1 MPSHLHRIFLYCLVG
16 ASFSTLTACGTLQVP
31 LPPAQVP
38 ALAPSAWQAPLPH
51 EGGIAQLSQ
60 WWQKQGDPLLLEL
73 IEAAQSASP
82 TVAQAYARIATAR
95 ASQAQANA
103 ALLPGLS
110 AQASASRGLTQPGT
124 PSATTLQGA
133 IMASWELDL
142 VGANRAVSNAADA
155 QFQGTQAQWHD
166 ARVSVAAEV
175 ATTYYSYATCTQ
187 LLAVARKDA
196 ASRQETARLTEL
208 NAKAGFAAPSVAALA
223 RASAADG
230 SSRVTQQ
237 QAACDLDVK
246 ALVALTGLPEQ
257 DLRQKLAAAPMERA
271 QAAPVSIASVPAQT
285 LTQRPDVFAAERDVI
300 VASAQVGSAKAQRYP
315 RLTLSGSV
323 GALRYSS
330 MGRETNLD
338 TWSFGPLAVTLPL
351 FDGGQRKA
359 NVVSAEAAYAQ
370 SVSVYRG
377 KVRQAVREVEEA
389 LVNLQSTDARKQDA
403 AVATAG
409 YAESLAA
416 TQARYGQ
423 GLASLVELE
432 DARRNALAAESAQL
446 SLGLERNRAWVSLY
460 RALGGGF
467 EPDRLNAD
475 ATSSAADQPRP

>member
-1 MPSHLHRIFLYCLVG
+1 MDS
-16 ASFSTLTACGTLQVP
+16 
-31 LPPAQVP
+31 
-38 ALAPSAWQAPLPH
+38 LA
-51 EGGIAQLSQ
+51 Q
-60 WWQKQGDPLLLEL
+60 WWQKQGDPLLVEL
-73 IEAAQSASP
+73 IEAAQTVSP
-82 TVAQAYARIATAR
+82 GVAQALARVESAR
-95 ASQAQANA
+95 AQRTTANA
-103 ALLPGLS
+103 ALLPRLDAS
-110 AQASASRGLTQPGT
+110 VSASRGVNQPEV
-124 PSATTLQGA
+124 PVATSQSVGLQ
-133 IMASWELDL
+133 ASWELDL

-155 QFQGTQAQWHD
+155 QFQGTQAHWHD
-166 ARVSVAAEV
+166 ARVTVAAEV
-175 ATTYYSYATCTQ
+175 ANTYYNLATCRQ
-187 LLAVARKDA
+187 LLELARKDA

-208 NAKAGFAAPSVAALA
+208 NAKAGFAAPALAALA
-223 RASAADG
+223 RGSAADG

-237 QAACDLDVK
+237 QASCDLDTK
-246 ALVALTGLPEQ
+246 ALVALTGLTET
-257 DLRQKLAAAPMERA
+257 DLREKLASALANHR
-271 QAAPVSIASVPAQT
+271 QAAPFSIASVPAQT
-285 LTQRPDVFAAERDVI
+285 LAQRPDVFVAERDVV

-359 NVVSAEAAYAQ
+359 NVVSAEAAYVQ

-377 KVRQAVREVEEA
+377 KVRQAVREVEDA
-389 LVNLQSTDARKQDA
+389 LVSLQSADARKQDA
-403 AVATAG
+403 EVASAG

-446 SLGLERNRAWVSLY
+446 SLALERNRAWVALY

-467 EPDRLNAD
+467 EPDLAPQL
-475 ATSSAADQPRP
+475 QP

>member
-1 MPSHLHRIFLYCLVG
+1 M
-16 ASFSTLTACGTLQVP
+16 
-31 LPPAQVP
+31 
-38 ALAPSAWQAPLPH
+38 
-51 EGGIAQLSQ
+51 
-60 WWQKQGDPLLLEL
+60 
-73 IEAAQSASP
+73 
-82 TVAQAYARIATAR
+82 
-95 ASQAQANA
+95 
-103 ALLPGLS
+103 
-110 AQASASRGLTQPGT
+110 
-124 PSATTLQGA
+124 GA
-133 IMASWELDL
+133 IREVSESLL
-142 VGANRAVSNAADA
+142 SGALNPEECPPMVPR
-155 QFQGTQAQWHD
+155 FE
-166 ARVSVAAEV
+166 REEV
-175 ATTYYSYATCTQ
+175 APGVHFVSAF
-187 LLAVARKDA
+187 ANVVAF
-196 ASRQETARLTEL
+196 ET
-208 NAKAGFAAPSVAALA
+208 G
-223 RASAADG
+223 DG
-230 SSRVTQQ
+230 LVMVDVGSFLFSERTREV
-237 QAACDLDVK
+237 LRSDVK
-246 ALVALTGLPEQ
+246 APLHSAIYTHGHVDHCFGVEHYEAEP
-257 DLRQKLAAAPMERA
+257 AAK
-271 QAAPVSIASVPAQT
+271 PVQ
-285 LTQRPDVFAAERDVI
+285 I
-300 VASAQVGSAKAQRYP
+300 VAHSAVKKRFDRYKLTRGYNTHINQRQFQVGHEFPGEFREPSVTFEESLEFSVGGRTFQLRHSLGETDDHAWVWEPQSKVLCTGDLFIWASPNCGNPQKAQRYP

-323 GALRYSS
+323 GALRVSS

>member
-1 MPSHLHRIFLYCLVG
+1 MKPMHLRTPKPVYAALAL
-16 ASFSTLTACGTLQVP
+16 TLMLSGCAIVM
-31 LPPAQVP
+31 PPAKVDATP
-38 ALAPSAWQAPLPH
+38 AVQWQAPLPH
-51 EGGIAQLSQ
+51 QGAVGSLAQ
-60 WWQKQGDPLLLEL
+60 WWQKQGDPLLVEL
-73 IEAAQSASP
+73 IDATQVVSP
-82 TVAQAYARIATAR
+82 NVAQALARVESAR
-95 ASQAQANA
+95 AQRTTANA
-103 ALLPGLS
+103 ALLPKLDASVS
-110 AQASASRGLTQPGT
+110 ANRGVSQPDV
-124 PSATTLQGA
+124 PVATTQSVGLQ
-133 IMASWELDL
+133 ASWELDL

-257 DLRQKLAAAPMERA
+257 DLRQKLAVAPMERA

-370 SVSVYRG
+370 SVSAYRG

-475 ATSSAADQPRP
+475 ATSTTADQPRP

>member
-1 MPSHLHRIFLYCLVG
+1 
-16 ASFSTLTACGTLQVP
+16 
-31 LPPAQVP
+31 
-38 ALAPSAWQAPLPH
+38 
-51 EGGIAQLSQ
+51 
-60 WWQKQGDPLLLEL
+60 
-73 IEAAQSASP
+73 
-82 TVAQAYARIATAR
+82 
-95 ASQAQANA
+95 
-103 ALLPGLS
+103 
-110 AQASASRGLTQPGT
+110 
-124 PSATTLQGA
+124 
-133 IMASWELDL
+133 
-142 VGANRAVSNAADA
+142 
-155 QFQGTQAQWHD
+155 
-166 ARVSVAAEV
+166 
-175 ATTYYSYATCTQ
+175 
-187 LLAVARKDA
+187 
-196 ASRQETARLTEL
+196 
-208 NAKAGFAAPSVAALA
+208 VAALA

-237 QAACDLDVK
+237 QTACDLDVK

-257 DLRQKLAAAPMERA
+257 DLRKKLAAAPLDSA

-323 GALRYSS
+323 GALRVSS

>member
-1 MPSHLHRIFLYCLVG
+1 MKPMHLR
-16 ASFSTLTACGTLQVP
+16 TLTAASVALVLSGCAIVM
-31 LPPAQVP
+31 PPAKVDAAP
-38 ALAPSAWQAPLPH
+38 ALHWQAPLPH
-51 EGGIAQLSQ
+51 QGAVGSLKQ
-60 WWQKQGDPLLLEL
+60 WWQRQGDPLLVEL
-73 IEAAQSASP
+73 IEAAQSVSP
-82 TVAQAYARIATAR
+82 TVAQALARVESAR
-95 ASQAQANA
+95 AQRTTANA
-103 ALLPGLS
+103 ALLPKLD
-110 AQASASRGLTQPGT
+110 ATVSASRGVSQPEV
-124 PSATTLQGA
+124 PVATSQTVGLQ
-133 IMASWELDL
+133 ASWELDL
-142 VGANRAVSNAADA
+142 TGANRAVSHAADA

-175 ATTYYSYATCTQ
+175 ANTYYSLSTCGQ
-187 LLAVARKDA
+187 LLEVARKDT
-196 ASRQETARLTEL
+196 ASRQETARLTAL

-237 QAACDLDVK
+237 QAACDLDTK
-246 ALVALTGLPEQ
+246 ALVALTGIPEPE
-257 DLRQKLAAAPMERA
+257 LRKKLALAPANTA
-271 QAAPVSIASVPAQT
+271 QAAPFSVASVPAQT
-285 LTQRPDVFAAERDVI
+285 LAQRPDVFSAERDVL

-315 RLTLSGSV
+315 RLTLNGSV
-323 GALRYSS
+323 GALRYNS

-359 NVVSAEAAYAQ
+359 NVVSAEAAYTQ

-377 KVRQAVREVEEA
+377 KVRQAVREVEDA
-389 LVNLQSTDARKQDA
+389 LVNLQSANTRKQDA

-416 TQARYGQ
+416 TQARYSQ

-432 DARRNALAAESAQL
+432 DARRTALAAESAQI
-446 SLGLERNRAWVSLY
+446 SLALDRNRAWVSLY

-467 EPDRLNAD
+467 EPDSLNTD
-475 ATSSAADQPRP
+475 AAASKPGNAP

>member
-1 MPSHLHRIFLYCLVG
+1 MKPMHTRTLLA
-16 ASFSTLTACGTLQVP
+16 ASVAIALSGCAIVM
-31 LPPAQVP
+31 PPAKVD
-38 ALAPSAWQAPLPH
+38 AAPPVQWQAPLPH
-51 EGGIAQLSQ
+51 GGAVGSLAH
-60 WWQKQGDPLLLEL
+60 WWQQQGDPLLVEL
-73 IEAAQSASP
+73 IEAAQNVSP
-82 TVAQAYARIATAR
+82 TVAQALARVESAR
-95 ASQAQANA
+95 AQRTTANA
-103 ALLPGLS
+103 ALLPKLDAS
-110 AQASASRGLTQPGT
+110 VSASRGVSQPDV
-124 PSATTLQGA
+124 PVATSQSVGLQ
-133 IMASWELDL
+133 ASWELDL

-175 ATTYYSYATCTQ
+175 ANTYYSYSTCIQ
-187 LLAVARKDA
+187 LLGVARQDA
-196 ASRQETARLTEL
+196 ASRQETARLTAL
-208 NAKAGFAAPSVAALA
+208 TAQAGFAAPSVAALA

-230 SSRVTQQ
+230 ASRVTQQ
-237 QAACDLDVK
+237 QAACDLDTK
-246 ALVALTGLPEQ
+246 ALVALTGLAEP
-257 DLRQKLAAAPMERA
+257 DLRSKLAAAPA
-271 QAAPVSIASVPAQT
+271 QGRQAQPVAIASVPAQT
-285 LTQRPDVFAAERDVI
+285 LGQRPDVFAAERDV
-300 VASAQVGSAKAQRYP
+300 VLASAQVGSAKAQRYP
-315 RLTLSGSV
+315 RLTLNGSV

-389 LVNLQSTDARKQDA
+389 LVNLQSTDARQQDA

-416 TQARYGQ
+416 TRARFDQ

-432 DARRNALAAESAQL
+432 DARRNALSAQTAQL

-467 EPDRLNAD
+467 EPERLSTDEAR
-475 ATSSAADQPRP
+475 SAAPASGQP

>member
-1 MPSHLHRIFLYCLVG
+1 MKLTPLRTLPALG
-16 ASFSTLTACGTLQVP
+16 AALALSGCAIVM
-31 LPPAQVP
+31 PPAKVDAAP
-38 ALAPSAWQAPLPH
+38 ALQWQAPLPH
-51 EGGIAQLSQ
+51 GGTVGSLAR
-60 WWQKQGDPLLLEL
+60 WWQQQGDPLLVEL
-73 IEAAQSASP
+73 IEAAQQVSP
-82 TVAQAYARIATAR
+82 TVAQAVARVESAR
-95 ASQAQANA
+95 AQRTTANA
-103 ALLPGLS
+103 ALLPKLDAS
-110 AQASASRGLTQPGT
+110 VSASRGVSQPDV
-124 PSATTLQGA
+124 PVATSQSVGLQ
-133 IMASWELDL
+133 ASWELDL

-155 QFQGTQAQWHD
+155 QLHGTQAQWHD

-175 ATTYYSYATCTQ
+175 ANTYYALATCQ
-187 LLAVARKDA
+187 RLLDVARKDA

-208 NAKAGFAAPSVAALA
+208 NAKAGFAAPAVAALA

-237 QAACDLDVK
+237 QAACDLDTK
-246 ALVALTGLPEQ
+246 ALVALTGYAES
-257 DLRQKLAAAPMERA
+257 DLRQKLALAHAVTE
-271 QAAPVSIASVPAQT
+271 QAAPISVASVPAQT
-285 LTQRPDVFAAERDVI
+285 LAQRPDVFAAERDVM
-300 VASAQVGSAKAQRYP
+300 VASAQVGSAQAQRYP

-330 MGRETNLD
+330 LGRETNLD
-338 TWSFGPLAVTLPL
+338 TWSFGPLAVTLPV

-359 NVVSAEAAYAQ
+359 NVVAVEAAYTQ
-370 SVSVYRG
+370 SVSVYRA

-389 LVNLQSTDARKQDA
+389 LVNLQSTGARTQDA

-446 SLGLERNRAWVSLY
+446 SLALERQKAWVALY

-467 EPDRLNAD
+467 EPDRLQDSAVAAPD
-475 ATSSAADQPRP
+475 AAKP